1 MIQAPKGTH
10 DIYGEEMRL
19 WRRVEDEIRTLA
31 DVYGYGEIRTPLFE
45 STDLYLR
52 GVGDTTDIVQKEMY
66 TFEDKGGRSMSLR
79 PELTAGVAR
88 AYIERGMFNQ
98 PQPTKLFYIG
108 PCFRY
113 EKPQAGRYRQHYQFG
128 VEIFGA
134 SSPAAEAEVISLG
147 HTLLTRLGIEGVRL
161 HINSIGC
168 ADCRVSF
175 NEKLRTFL
183 KTRLE
188 NLCSLCASR
197 CEKNPLRVLDCKSPH
212 CQAQIKEAPVTT
224 EALCGECDTHFTTLR
239 DLLTRF
245 GIPYIID
252 GKIVRGLDYYTR
264 TVFEF
269 IRNDACNDASAQQA
283 EITQQA
289 TTAQQAAPAQTVI
302 GGGRY
307 DGLIF
312 QLGGAPTG
320 AVGFGMG
327 MERLVSLLRQD
338 VTSAQFVPKLFIGHA
353 DEAGFTAANGITAD
367 LRQAG
372 IYAVNDLADRSVKAQ
387 MKYAGKINARY
398 TTILGATELT
408 QNTCTVKDMETGQQQ
423 TIPLDGLRNFLK

>member
-10 DIYGEEMRL
+10 DIHGEEMRL
-19 WRRVEDEIRTLA
+19 WRRVEDEIRALA

-134 SSPAAEAEVISLG
+134 NHPAAEAEIISLG

-168 ADCRVSF
+168 ADCRVSY
-175 NEKLRTFL
+175 NEKLRGFL
-183 KTRLE
+183 NTRLE
-188 NLCSLCASR
+188 SLCGLCASR
-197 CEKNPLRVLDCKSPH
+197 CEKNPLRILDCKSPN

-245 GIPYIID
+245 GIPHIID
-252 GKIVRGLDYYTR
+252 SKIVRGLDYYTR

-269 IRNDACNDASAQQA
+269 IKDDG
-283 EITQQA
+283 
-289 TTAQQAAPAQTVI
+289 QTVI

-307 DGLIF
+307 DSLIS

-320 AVGFGMG
+320 AAGFGMG
-327 MERLVSLLRQD
+327 MERLVSLLRQNI
-338 VTSAQFVPKLFIGHA
+338 SSSQFAPKLFIGHA
-353 DEAGFTAANGITAD
+353 DEVGFAAASGITID

-372 IYAVNDLADRSVKAQ
+372 FYAVNDLADRSVKAQ
-387 MKYAGKINARY
+387 MKYADKINARY
-398 TTILGATELT
+398 TTILGANELA
-408 QNTCTVKDMETGQQQ
+408 QNTCTVKDMEAGQQE
-423 TIPLDGLRNFLK
+423 TIPLDGLRNFIK